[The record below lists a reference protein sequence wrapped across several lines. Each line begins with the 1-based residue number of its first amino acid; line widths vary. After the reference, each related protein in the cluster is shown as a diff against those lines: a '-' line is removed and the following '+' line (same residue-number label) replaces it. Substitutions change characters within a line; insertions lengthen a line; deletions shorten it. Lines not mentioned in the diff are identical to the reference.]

1 MGKVLVKGIGAQYPA
16 SGGPPIMVASGGGNE
31 KARGKTFREKLGGMA
46 GGVLGALGSLAGQH
60 RSLGGLAQSAISGGV
75 QGKQLGQG
83 LGRSTVTREGQARAN
98 IREDNK
104 QKVAVQNAKLA
115 EQARSR
121 GQGPMSRFNPMA
133 AMRRKN
139 TAVKDAAD
147 ANLVAVNRR
156 NANPVVTPYKPPQV
170 PPSPP
175 QPPVPIP
182 NPSPPMVAVSQS
194 SNPNPS
200 PPMVAVS
207 QSSNPNPSPP
217 MVGQN
222 AAGQPVQT
230 LASASPA
237 ATNNIVQPVG
247 MGSREG
253 GAADEINDIE
263 SASETPDGFNL
274 KDESYTD
281 PSAEQQA
288 GIEQQTSRLNANQG
302 SVIAGGDPA
311 KGKAA
316 MMAKLNQWRA
326 QGRENTPQYAELWQ
340 TVKDME

>member
-133 AMRRKN
+133 AVRRRN

-156 NANPVVTPYKPPQV
+156 NRNPVITPYKPPEKATV
-170 PPSPP
+170 PLPDVPK
-175 QPPVPIP
+175 PPVPLP
-182 NPSPPMVAVSQS
+182 KPVAVSG
-194 SNPNPS
+194 NS
-200 PPMVAVS
+200 PPT
-207 QSSNPNPSPP
+207 
-217 MVGQN
+217 VGQN
-222 AAGQPVQT
+222 AAGQPVPT
-230 LASASPA
+230 LANAPPA
-237 ATNNIVQPVG
+237 TTNNIVPPVG
-247 MGSREG
+247 MGSGEG
-253 GAADEINDIE
+253 SAGDEIKDIE
-263 SASETPDGFNL
+263 TASETSDGLNL
-274 KDESYTD
+274 VDESYTE
-281 PSAEQQA
+281 PSGTQQA
-288 GIEQQTSRLNANQG
+288 GVEQQTSRLDANQG
-302 SVIAGGDPA
+302 QQGAVLNE
-311 KGKAA
+311 KQQQA
-316 MMAKLNQWRA
+316 MEMFKVVQEEKRKRMAMGQ
-326 QGRENTPQYAELWQ
+326 E
-340 TVKDME
+340 